1 MIIKD
6 ASPDHLL
13 QFETIANRIA
23 EKRNLP
29 RDSTE
34 EFTVYHY
41 ATKGGAW
48 EYIAFEGAHECIT
61 HRGLTT
67 GTWSVYEIL
76 EGDTFKI
83 QLNDIAEE
91 DFLSIPSDF

>member
-6 ASPDHLL
+6 ATPELLL
-13 QFETIANRIA
+13 QFELIANRII
-23 EKRNLP
+23 EKQNQPL
-29 RDSTE
+29 DSNE
-34 EFTVYHY
+34 EFRAFHY
-41 ATKGGAW
+41 ATKDGAW
-48 EYIAFEGAHECIT
+48 EYIAFEGAHECIA

-67 GTWSVYEIL
+67 GTWSIYEIL

-83 QLNDIAEE
+83 QLNGITEE

>member
-1 MIIKD
+1 MGIY
-6 ASPDHLL
+6 
-13 QFETIANRIA
+13 RI
-23 EKRNLP
+23 R
-29 RDSTE
+29 R
-34 EFTVYHY
+34 
-41 ATKGGAW
+41 G
-48 EYIAFEGAHECIT
+48 HECIS

-83 QLNDIAEE
+83 QLNDITEE

>member
-13 QFETIANRIA
+13 QFETIANRIV
-23 EKRNLP
+23 EKRNIP

-34 EFTVYHY
+34 EFTVYCY
-41 ATKGGAW
+41 TTKDGAW
-48 EYIAFEGAHECIT
+48 EYIAFEGAHRCIT

-67 GTWSVYEIL
+67 GTWGVYEIL

-83 QLNDIAEE
+83 QLNDITEE

>member
-13 QFETIANRIA
+13 QFETIANRIV
-23 EKRNLP
+23 EKQNLS

-48 EYIAFEGAHECIT
+48 EYIAFEGAHECIV
-61 HRGLTT
+61 HRGLV
-67 GTWSVYEIL
+67 GTWRVYL
-76 EGDTFKI
+76 VQEGDTFKI
-83 QLNDIAEE
+83 ELINIAEE
-91 DFLSIPSDF
+91 AFLSIPSDF